1 MKYLLLLLSIF
12 TYSQSQ
18 KFIPVDEE
26 TLEFIG
32 EVKYTLHLNKKP
44 IFTSLTSKDTITKLP
59 INVVFDS
66 ISFNKFNYKETG
78 LKKENLNEVVLL
90 DKTVY
95 ELEEVVVVGSE
106 QKEISIGEKARFL
119 KSSSRS
125 ISDNVD
131 YGLLF
136 REDELKNMQIK
147 KLIFFV
153 EKIKYKTTYKIK
165 FYSALEIG
173 DELTHQTLQLK
184 EVIFESPVL
193 SIEEGTKNKIEIEL
207 EKYIID
213 LTNKDVFVCI
223 QLENYYDENNNI
235 IKPVLKEKTKLK
247 FQLTKKLNY
256 FAKMSDTYTN
266 ELTNDLININSTIN
280 YDFANHFFKK
290 PHRSIL
296 VAPAILLKAVNK
308 N

>member
-1 MKYLLLLLSIF
+1 MKYLLLLLSII
-12 TYSQSQ
+12 TYSQNQ

-59 INVVFDS
+59 SNIVFDS
-66 ISFNKFNYKETG
+66 ISFSKFNYKQTG

-119 KSSSRS
+119 KSSSHS
-125 ISDNVD
+125 ISENVD
-131 YGLLF
+131 YGLHF
-136 REDELKNMQIK
+136 REDELKNMQIN

-165 FYSALEIG
+165 FYSAQEIG
-173 DELTHQTLQLK
+173 NELTHQTLQLK
-184 EVIFESPVL
+184 EVLFESPVL
-193 SIEEGTKNKIEIEL
+193 SIEQGTKNKIEIDL
-207 EKYIID
+207 EKYNID
-213 LTNKDVFVCI
+213 LTNKDVFICI
-223 QLENYYDENNNI
+223 QLENYYDEDNNL
-235 IKPVLKEKTKLK
+235 IKPVFKEKTKLK
-247 FQLTKKLNY
+247 FQLSKKLNY

>member
-1 MKYLLLLLSIF
+1 MKYLLILFSIF
-12 TYSQSQ
+12 SYTQNQ

-59 INVVFDS
+59 NNVVFDS
-66 ISFNKFNYKETG
+66 ISFSKFNYKQTG

-95 ELEEVVVVGSE
+95 ELDEVVVVGSE
-106 QKEISIGEKARFL
+106 QKEISIGEKARFV
-119 KSSSRS
+119 KRSSRMLMDS
-125 ISDNVD
+125 ID

-136 REDELKNMQIK
+136 HEFELKNKQIK
-147 KLIFFV
+147 KLLFFI
-153 EKIKYKTTYKIK
+153 EKVKYKTTYKIM
-165 FYSALEIG
+165 FFSAQEIG
-173 DELTHQTLQLK
+173 NPLTYKTLQIK
-184 EVIFESPVL
+184 DTIFESPIL
-193 SIEEGTKNKIEIEL
+193 TL
-207 EKYIID
+207 EKGAKNEVIVDLQDYNID
-213 LTNKDVFVCI
+213 MTNKNIFVCI

-235 IKPVLKEKTKLK
+235 IKPEAVNKTKLK
-247 FQLTKKLNY
+247 FQLSKKLNY
-256 FAKMSDTYTN
+256 YEKMAYYYTN
-266 ELTNDLININSTIN
+266 ELTKELININQMIN
-280 YDFANHFFKK
+280 YDFANKLFVK

-296 VAPAILLKAVNK
+296 VAPAILLKVVNK